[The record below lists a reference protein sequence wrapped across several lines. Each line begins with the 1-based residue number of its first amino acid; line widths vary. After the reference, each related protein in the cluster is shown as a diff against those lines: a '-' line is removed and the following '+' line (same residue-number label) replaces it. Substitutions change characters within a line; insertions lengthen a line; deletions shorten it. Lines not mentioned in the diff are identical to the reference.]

1 MLDWSQELLLVDKPL
16 GITSFDVIRRLRR
29 IYSDTHGGNKAPK
42 LGHAGTLDPLA
53 SGLMLIG
60 VGSGTKRL
68 AEFIKLDKEYLATV
82 RLGESRLTGDLE
94 GEVTEEVVGGDG
106 GAAAW
111 WQSTSPAALH
121 NLHGTHPLPVSA
133 YSAIK
138 VDGVPLYK
146 RARQAAIAGD
156 TIVDVP
162 VRNMTVYESELL
174 DINHVNERLEV
185 SVRLLVA
192 SGTYVRSLAEALGR
206 QLGYP
211 ACLSSL
217 RRTRVG
223 DFTIEQASPLSQ

>member
-94 GEVTEEVVGGDG
+94 GEVTEEVVVDER
-106 GAAAW
+106 AAAML
-111 WQSTSPAALH
+111 QSNIAAALH